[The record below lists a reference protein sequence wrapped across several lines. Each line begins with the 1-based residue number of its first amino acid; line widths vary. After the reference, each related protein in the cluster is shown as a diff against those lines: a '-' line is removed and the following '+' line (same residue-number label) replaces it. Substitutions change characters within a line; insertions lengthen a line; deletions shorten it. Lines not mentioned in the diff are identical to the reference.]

1 MKVMWSSKAKS
12 VVDDCR
18 HCDRKCVRVR
28 VSDRKCDRC
37 VDNSA
42 KKKESK

>member
-12 VVDDCR
+12 VVDDCK

-37 VDNSA
+37 VDQSKA
-42 KKKESK
+42 SKK